1 MEQELITKAKSGDTA
16 AFGGLVKL
24 YDRRVYLAAYSIL
37 RNEEESRDMVQE
49 TFIRAFRNMDR
60 FEDGRAFYPW
70 VHRII
75 RNLCYNRTQN
85 RSYRTAALPEN
96 EPAGTIPGPEESCL
110 SEEASREVR
119 AAVDRLPE
127 LHREI
132 IILKHFEDCSYK
144 EIAEILGIPQ
154 GTVMSRLYNA
164 RKALKELLE
173 I

>member
-1 MEQELITKAKSGDTA
+1 
-16 AFGGLVKL
+16 
-24 YDRRVYLAAYSIL
+24 
-37 RNEEESRDMVQE
+37 
-49 TFIRAFRNMDR
+49 MDR

-119 AAVDRLPE
+119 AAVDRLPD